1 MTEPVVTEK
10 VDPETLVLRA
20 KPRRA
25 VRFRRNLMIGV
36 GAIGALLLAG
46 VTWLGLSPPV
56 IKAVEVAEKS
66 QELAKRVRPPFETL
80 GRLPKTYADTP
91 VLGPPLPGDLGGPL
105 LKAQRDK
112 AAEVSES
119 ATDVRSAGQKTAPSS
134 EAPQPAV
141 SGLFVAVAMR
151 LNPSQQAPAFAEAL
165 DTAASTPA
173 ISVPAGTILAATLI
187 TGLNS
192 DLPGVVL
199 AQITEAVFDVRGL
212 RIVIPAGSRL
222 IGRYER
228 ATLARQSRINVRWET
243 LVLPDGVPLTLTD
256 AVTADGAGHVGLA
269 DRVDYH
275 PGQLA
280 KGVGLSTILALADT
294 RSEGGD
300 DLSQALREAAGR
312 TFNQA
317 GQRIVQ
323 QAVDMPPTITVRPG
337 WPVRIILVKGLALP
351 VEKGGASNG

>member
-1 MTEPVVTEK
+1 MTDPVVTEK

-36 GAIGALLLAG
+36 GAVGALLLAG
-46 VTWLGLSPPV
+46 VTWLGLSPPL

-66 QELAKRVRPPFETL
+66 QDLAKRVRPPVETL
-80 GRLPKTYADTP
+80 GRLPKTYADAP

-105 LKAQRDK
+105 LEAERDN
-112 AAEVSES
+112 ALDVTDS
-119 ATDVRSAGQKTAPSS
+119 ATDLRSAGRQTAPSS
-134 EAPQPAV
+134 EASQPAV

-151 LNPSQQAPAFAEAL
+151 LSPPQSPALAEAL
-165 DTAASTPA
+165 GKASNTPT

-199 AQITEAVFDVRGL
+199 AQITEAVFDGKGQRV
-212 RIVIPAGSRL
+212 VIPAGSRL

-228 ATLARQSRINVRWET
+228 VSMARQARINVRWET
-243 LVLPDGVPLTLTD
+243 LVLPAGEALTLTD
-256 AVTADGAGHVGLA
+256 AVAADGAGYVGLA
-269 DRVDYH
+269 DHVDYH
-275 PGQLA
+275 PGTLA
-280 KGVGLSTILALADT
+280 KGVGLSTMLALADT

-300 DLSQALREAAGR
+300 DLSGALREAAGR

-323 QAVDMPPTITVRPG
+323 QAIDMPATITVRPG

-351 VEKGGASNG
+351 VEKGGATNG

>member
-1 MTEPVVTEK
+1 MTDPVVTQK

-36 GAIGALLLAG
+36 GAVGALLLAG

-56 IKAVEVAEKS
+56 IKAVEDAEKS
-66 QELAKRVRPPFETL
+66 QDLEKRVRPPVETL
-80 GRLPKTYADTP
+80 GRLPRTYADTP

-105 LKAQRDK
+105 LGAQRDK
-112 AAEVSES
+112 ALDVTDG
-119 ATDVRSAGQKTAPSS
+119 ATGVRSAGHQTAPSS

-151 LNPSQQAPAFAEAL
+151 LNPPQSPAFAKAL
-165 DTAASTPA
+165 DKAASTPA
-173 ISVPAGTILAATLI
+173 FSVPAGTILAATLI

-199 AQITEAVFDVRGL
+199 AQITEAVFDGTGQ
-212 RIVIPAGSRL
+212 RIVIAAGSRL

-228 ATLARQSRINVRWET
+228 ATMARQARINVRWET
-243 LVLPDGVPLTLTD
+243 LVLPDGVALTLTD
-256 AVTADGAGHVGLA
+256 AVAADGAGYVGLA

-275 PGQLA
+275 PGTLA
-280 KGVGLSTILALADT
+280 KGVGFSTILALADA

-300 DLSQALREAAGR
+300 DLSRALREAAGR

-323 QAVDMPPTITVRPG
+323 QAVDMPTTITVRPG
-337 WPVRIILVKGLALP
+337 WPVRIILVNELTLP
-351 VEKGGASNG
+351 VEKGGVTNG